1 MKELFTGILNISISA
16 GILIIVCVLVRLIF
30 RKMPKFVRCLMW
42 LLVAVRLAIP
52 FAIESP
58 LSLLPARE
66 YVTVSSNNEAA
77 DKVADKAELINN
89 VDSADAAADTAVDT
103 SAKNAADI
111 SDVAKAETVESIN
124 SVAAKNNAENISE
137 NTAENTAE
145 SINTPG
151 SMSFLRSIDVMYVL
165 SIVWIVG
172 VAAFLFYALVSF
184 IRLRRLV
191 DDAVLLRDNI
201 YQSERAGTAFIL
213 GVIRPRIYVPYGLSL
228 NELYMSISHER
239 AHISRRDHMVK
250 PLGFIIAAVYWFNPL
265 VWLAYILLCRDIE
278 LACDEKVIKK
288 IGYDKK
294 KDYSQALL
302 NLSIPRKYI
311 SACPVAFG
319 EVGINER
326 IKNVLTMK
334 KGKKIIIAVAVA
346 ICAVLAIC
354 FLTYPKKPKNNS
366 GDTAKTQTTDETK
379 ETITEDLAANENES
393 STEVKEAESNEE
405 NASSEDE
412 EASTVG
418 DAADSDI
425 YGTET
430 SGAKKVVYILK
441 GDGDTVKL
449 GDKIIIDGEE
459 VQLVSAASNEDF
471 ASLVAS
477 HSTTIDEETGEEQAL
492 EIYVTDISAAEA
504 AAKAEE
510 EAAEAAGGVA
520 STSKDDLGNEVV
532 EYSYKDPSV
541 VYSYKDPSSDKTEVH
556 IVKLYLQDTVDLP
569 NSTSNEDHN
578 IYFPV
583 IGSGTITRQFSEE
596 HQGVD
601 IAAEEGTVIVSLY
614 DGTVEEVGKD
624 DKDGNYIIIKNEK
637 GCTVKYSHLKD
648 APNVSKGNK
657 VDLGEEIGKVGSTG
671 ESTGPHVHI
680 EVTDEKGTLIDPMS
694 IIEYQ

>member
-42 LLVAVRLAIP
+42 MLVAVRLAIP

-77 DKVADKAELINN
+77 DKVADKAEHINN
-89 VDSADAAADTAVDT
+89 VDSADT
-103 SAKNAADI
+103 SAKNAAEK
-111 SDVAKAETVESIN
+111 SNVAKAETVESIN

-137 NTAENTAE
+137 NIVENTAE
-145 SINTPG
+145 SVNTPG
-151 SMSFLRSIDVMYVL
+151 SMSFLGGIDVMYIL

-172 VAAFLFYALVSF
+172 VAAFLIYALVSF

-201 YQSERAGTAFIL
+201 YQSERVGTAFIL
-213 GVIRPRIYVPYGLSL
+213 GVIRPRIYVPYGLGL
-228 NELYMSISHER
+228 NELYMSISHEK
-239 AHISRRDHMVK
+239 AHISRRDHLVK

-366 GDTAKTQTTDETK
+366 GDTAKTQTTEETK
-379 ETITEDLAANENES
+379 ETITEDLTANENES

-412 EASTVG
+412 ETSTVG

-430 SGAKKVVYILK
+430 SGTKKVVYILK
-441 GDGDTVKL
+441 GDGGTVNL

-492 EIYVTDISAAEA
+492 EIYITDISAAEA

-520 STSKDDLGNEVV
+520 SITKDDQGNEVV
-532 EYSYKDPSV
+532 E
-541 VYSYKDPSSDKTEVH
+541 YSYKDPSSDKTEVH
-556 IVKLYLQDTVDLP
+556 IVKLNLQDTVDLP
-569 NSTSNEDHN
+569 NSTSNEDLN

-601 IAAEEGTVIVSLY
+601 IAAEEGTVVVSLY
-614 DGTVEEVGKD
+614 AGTVEEVGKD

>member
-1 MKELFTGILNISISA
+1 MRELLTGILNISISA
-16 GILIIVCVLVRLIF
+16 GILIIVCTLVRLIF
-30 RKMPKFVRCLMW
+30 RRMPKFVRCLMW
-42 LLVAVRLAIP
+42 LLVAIRLAVP

-58 LSLLPARE
+58 FSLLPARE
-66 YVTVSSNNEAA
+66 YVTVSSNDNVSTDEAGNVYSNNELTDKANAGIINKVDAA
-77 DKVADKAELINN
+77 DASEIN
-89 VDSADAAADTAVDT
+89 
-103 SAKNAADI
+103 
-111 SDVAKAETVESIN
+111 N
-124 SVAAKNNAENISE
+124 SVATE
-137 NTAENTAE
+137 NTAEAN
-145 SINTPG
+145 N
-151 SMSFLRSIDVMYVL
+151 IDVMYVL
-165 SIVWIVG
+165 SIVWLFG
-172 VAAFLFYALVSF
+172 VIAVLIYALVSY

-191 DDAVLLRDNI
+191 DDAVLLKDNI

-213 GVIRPRIYVPYGLSL
+213 GVVRPRTYVPYGLSL
-228 NELYMSISHER
+228 NELYMSISHEK
-239 AHISRRDHMVK
+239 AHISRHDHLVK

>member
-77 DKVADKAELINN
+77 DKVADKAEHINN
-89 VDSADAAADTAVDT
+89 VDSADTAKDTVAKT
-103 SAKNAADI
+103 SAQNAADK
-111 SDVAKAETVESIN
+111 SNVAEVDTVESIN
-124 SVAAKNNAENISE
+124 SVAAENNAEKISE

-151 SMSFLRSIDVMYVL
+151 SVSFLGGFDVMYIL

-172 VAAFLFYALVSF
+172 VAAFLIYALVSY

-201 YQSERAGTAFIL
+201 YQSESAGTAFIL
-213 GVIRPRIYVPYGLSL
+213 GVIRPRIYVPYGLGL

-239 AHISRRDHMVK
+239 AHISRRDHLVK

-504 AAKAEE
+504 AAEAEE

-520 STSKDDLGNEVV
+520 STTKDDLGNEVV
-532 EYSYKDPSV
+532 E
-541 VYSYKDPSSDKTEVH
+541 YSYKDPSSDKTEVH

-583 IGSGTITRQFSEE
+583 IGSGIITRQFSEE

-601 IAAEEGTVIVSLY
+601 IAAEEGTVVVSLY

>member
-77 DKVADKAELINN
+77 DKVADKAEHINN
-89 VDSADAAADTAVDT
+89 VDSADTAKDTVAKTSVKT
-103 SAKNAADI
+103 SAQNAADK
-111 SDVAKAETVESIN
+111 SNVAEVDTVESIN
-124 SVAAKNNAENISE
+124 SVAAENNAEKISE

-151 SMSFLRSIDVMYVL
+151 SVSFLGGIDVMYVL

-172 VAAFLFYALVSF
+172 VAAFLIYALVSY

-213 GVIRPRIYVPYGLSL
+213 GVIRPRIYVPYGLGL

-239 AHISRRDHMVK
+239 AHISRRDHLVK

-425 YGTET
+425 YGVENTGT
-430 SGAKKVVYILK
+430 KKVVYILK
-441 GDGDTVKL
+441 GDGDTVNL

-477 HSTTIDEETGEEQAL
+477 HQTTIDEETGEEQAL
-492 EIYVTDISAAEA
+492 EIYITDISAAEA

-520 STSKDDLGNEVV
+520 STTKDDLGNEVV
-532 EYSYKDPSV
+532 E
-541 VYSYKDPSSDKTEVH
+541 YSYKDPSSDKTEVH
-556 IVKLYLQDTVDLP
+556 IVKLYLQDTVALP

-601 IAAEEGTVIVSLY
+601 IAAEEGTVVVSLY

>member
-77 DKVADKAELINN
+77 DKVADKAEHINN
-89 VDSADAAADTAVDT
+89 VDSADTAKDTVAKT
-103 SAKNAADI
+103 SAQNAADK
-111 SDVAKAETVESIN
+111 SNVAEVDTVESIN
-124 SVAAKNNAENISE
+124 SVAAENNAENISE
-137 NTAENTAE
+137 NTVENTAENTAK

-151 SMSFLRSIDVMYVL
+151 SMSFLRSIDVMYIL

-172 VAAFLFYALVSF
+172 VAAFLIYALVSY

-191 DDAVLLRDNI
+191 DDAVLLRENI

-213 GVIRPRIYVPYGLSL
+213 GVIRPRIYVPYGLGL

-239 AHISRRDHMVK
+239 AHISRRDHLVK

-366 GDTAKTQTTDETK
+366 GDTAKTQTTEETK

-393 STEVKEAESNEE
+393 STGVKEAESNEE

-425 YGTET
+425 YGVENTGT
-430 SGAKKVVYILK
+430 KKVVYILK
-441 GDGDTVKL
+441 TDGDTVKL
-449 GDKIIIDGEE
+449 GDQIIIDGEE

-471 ASLVAS
+471 TSILAS
-477 HSTTIDEETGEEQAL
+477 HSTTIDEETGEEQEL
-492 EIYVTDISAAEA
+492 EIYVTNISAAEA
-504 AAKAEE
+504 AAEAEE

-520 STSKDDLGNEVV
+520 STTKDDLGNEVV
-532 EYSYKDPSV
+532 EYSYKDPS
-541 VYSYKDPSSDKTEVH
+541 SDKTEVRV
-556 IVKLYLQDTVDLP
+556 VKINLQDTVDLP
-569 NSTSNEDHN
+569 NSTSNEDLK

-583 IGSGTITRQFSEE
+583 IGSGIITRQFSEE

-601 IAAEEGTVIVSLY
+601 IAAEEGTVVVSLY

-680 EVTDEKGTLIDPMS
+680 EVTDEKVTLIDPMS

>member
-66 YVTVSSNNEAA
+66 YVTVSSNNEAS
-77 DKVADKAELINN
+77 DKVADKAEQINN
-89 VDSADAAADTAVDT
+89 VDSANVAEDTSAKT
-103 SAKNAADI
+103 SAKNAADK

-124 SVAAKNNAENISE
+124 SVAAENNAENISENTVE

-151 SMSFLRSIDVMYVL
+151 SMSFLSSIDVMYVL

-172 VAAFLFYALVSF
+172 VAAFLIYALVSY

-201 YQSERAGTAFIL
+201 YQSERAETAFIL
-213 GVIRPRIYVPYGLSL
+213 GVIRPRIYVPYGLGL

-239 AHISRRDHMVK
+239 AHISRRDHLVK

-366 GDTAKTQTTDETK
+366 GDTAKNQTTEETK

-425 YGTET
+425 YGVENTGT
-430 SGAKKVVYILK
+430 KKVVYILK

-471 ASLVAS
+471 TSILAS
-477 HSTTIDEETGEEQAL
+477 HSTTIDEETGEEQEL

-504 AAKAEE
+504 AAEAEE

-520 STSKDDLGNEVV
+520 STTKDDLGNEVV
-532 EYSYKDPSV
+532 EYSYKDPS
-541 VYSYKDPSSDKTEVH
+541 SDKTEVRV
-556 IVKLYLQDTVDLP
+556 VKLNLQDTVDLP
-569 NSTSNEDHN
+569 NSTSNEDLK

-583 IGSGTITRQFSEE
+583 IGSGIITRQFSEE

-601 IAAEEGTVIVSLY
+601 IAAEEGTVVVSLY

>member
-77 DKVADKAELINN
+77 DKVADKAEHINN
-89 VDSADAAADTAVDT
+89 VDSADTAKDTVAKT
-103 SAKNAADI
+103 SAKNAADK
-111 SDVAKAETVESIN
+111 SNVAEVDTVESIN
-124 SVAAKNNAENISE
+124 SVAAENNAEKISE

-151 SMSFLRSIDVMYVL
+151 SVSFLGGIDVMYIL

-172 VAAFLFYALVSF
+172 VAAFLIYALVSY

-213 GVIRPRIYVPYGLSL
+213 GVIRPRIYVPYGLGL

-239 AHISRRDHMVK
+239 AHISRRDHLVK

-393 STEVKEAESNEE
+393 STEIKEAESNEE

-412 EASTVG
+412 ETSTVG

-425 YGTET
+425 YGVENTGT
-430 SGAKKVVYILK
+430 KKVVYILK
-441 GDGDTVKL
+441 ADGDTVKL

-492 EIYVTDISAAEA
+492 EIYITDISAAEA

-520 STSKDDLGNEVV
+520 STTKDDLGNEVV
-532 EYSYKDPSV
+532 E
-541 VYSYKDPSSDKTEVH
+541 YSYKDPSSDKTEVH
-556 IVKLYLQDTVDLP
+556 IVKLNLQDTVDLP

-601 IAAEEGTVIVSLY
+601 IAAEEGTVVVSLY

>member
-77 DKVADKAELINN
+77 DKVADKAEHINN
-89 VDSADAAADTAVDT
+89 VDSADTAADTVAKT
-103 SAKNAADI
+103 SAQNAADK
-111 SDVAKAETVESIN
+111 SNVAEVDTVESIN
-124 SVAAKNNAENISE
+124 SVAAENNAEKISE

-145 SINTPG
+145 SINPPG
-151 SMSFLRSIDVMYVL
+151 SVSFLGGIDVMYVL

-172 VAAFLFYALVSF
+172 VAAFLIYALVSY

-213 GVIRPRIYVPYGLSL
+213 GVIRPRIYVPYGLGL

-239 AHISRRDHMVK
+239 AHISRRDHLVK

-418 DAADSDI
+418 DAEDSDI

-441 GDGDTVKL
+441 GDGGTVNL

-492 EIYVTDISAAEA
+492 EIYITDISAAEA

-520 STSKDDLGNEVV
+520 STTKDDLGNEVV
-532 EYSYKDPSV
+532 E
-541 VYSYKDPSSDKTEVH
+541 YSYKDPSSDKTEVH

-601 IAAEEGTVIVSLY
+601 IAAEEGTVVVSLY

>member
-77 DKVADKAELINN
+77 DKVADKAEHINN
-89 VDSADAAADTAVDT
+89 VDSADTAKDIVAKT
-103 SAKNAADI
+103 SAKNAADK
-111 SDVAKAETVESIN
+111 SNVAKAETVESIN
-124 SVAAKNNAENISE
+124 SVAAEKNAENISE
-137 NTAENTAE
+137 NIVENTAE
-145 SINTPG
+145 SVNTPG
-151 SMSFLRSIDVMYVL
+151 SVSFLGGIDVMYIL

-172 VAAFLFYALVSF
+172 VAAFLIYALVSY

-213 GVIRPRIYVPYGLSL
+213 GVIRPRIYVPYGLGL

-239 AHISRRDHMVK
+239 AHISRRDHLVK

-425 YGTET
+425 YGVENTGT
-430 SGAKKVVYILK
+430 KKVVYILK
-441 GDGDTVKL
+441 GDGDTVNL

-492 EIYVTDISAAEA
+492 EIYITDISAAEA

-510 EAAEAAGGVA
+510 EAAKAAGGVA
-520 STSKDDLGNEVV
+520 STTKDDLGNEVV
-532 EYSYKDPSV
+532 E
-541 VYSYKDPSSDKTEVH
+541 YSYKDPSSDKTEVH
-556 IVKLYLQDTVDLP
+556 IVKLYLQDTVALP

-601 IAAEEGTVIVSLY
+601 IAAEEGTVVVSLY